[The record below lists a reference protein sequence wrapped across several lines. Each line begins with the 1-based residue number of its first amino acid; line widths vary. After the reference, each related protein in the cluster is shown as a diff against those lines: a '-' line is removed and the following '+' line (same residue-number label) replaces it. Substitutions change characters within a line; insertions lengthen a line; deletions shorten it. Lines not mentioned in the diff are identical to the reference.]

1 MNSRAHILFVEDDEA
16 TRYAV
21 NRILANA
28 GFRVSVAAT
37 GAQARA
43 LARSARPEL
52 VLLDVQL
59 PDAIGFDVCRDLKA
73 DPATAALPIVFLSAR
88 RADADDVV
96 RGLEGGADLYL
107 THPVEP
113 HVLVAALN
121 ALLRVRLAEARLR
134 RFVDSSMF
142 GVAEF
147 DRRGGFLEGNDELL
161 RILGLARADDLAQ
174 VNGVSLAPGLRAEQ
188 GELTPSEWRAL
199 DAAAEEQLRSGGVVR
214 PYEKEFWRKDGS
226 RVPVLVG
233 AAAVPG
239 GGGHVAFVLDL
250 TERKRAEREREDAL
264 ARAEAAQ
271 RRMSFLLSVTSALMV
286 APGEIATAMRR
297 LAVLCAGE
305 IGDWCIVDRVTQ
317 DGTKRLAVASA
328 EPARLPDA
336 AVVEARAPGGAGAI
350 ARALA
355 AGAPQHLQ
363 PVDDPDAL
371 EPAQDAAHRQALLT
385 LRVGAAAVFPI
396 AHGGRVLGA
405 LTLVRSARG
414 VELAPV
420 ELALGEEI
428 ADRAAIALENA
439 RLHDELARSL
449 RAREQTL
456 AEVSHDLRNPLSSI
470 VLAAAQLERSADRP
484 DLREVVSRRA
494 ASIRRAG
501 DRMNRLV
508 HDLLDLARA
517 ETGRLEL
524 DLGEHA
530 ARDLLDDAL
539 DGVAPAVRERELR
552 VRTVAEGVVVRCD
565 RERVHRVLSNLLS
578 NAAKVSPRK
587 GTIELAARRRGDE
600 ALFTVTDEGPGIAL
614 EEQTLIFERYWRGRE
629 SGAHGVGL
637 GLSIVKT
644 LVERHGGKVW
654 VESEPGDGARFSF
667 TLPVA
672 G

>member
-1 MNSRAHILFVEDDEA
+1 MNSRAHILFVEDEEA

-37 GAQARA
+37 GTQARA
-43 LARSARPEL
+43 LARSARPDL

-59 PDAIGFDVCRDLKA
+59 PDGIGFDVCRDLKA
-73 DPATAALPIVFLSAR
+73 EPATAALPIVFLSAR
-88 RADADDVV
+88 RADADDLV

-147 DRRGGFLEGNDELL
+147 DREGGFIEGNDELL
-161 RILGLARADDLAQ
+161 RILGLARAELVE
-174 VNGVSLAPGLRAEQ
+174 VNGVSFAPGPRGRR
-188 GELTPSEWRAL
+188 GELTPAEWRTQ
-199 DAAAEEQLRSGGVVR
+199 DAAAAEQLQAGGVVR
-214 PYEKEFWRKDGS
+214 PYEKEYWRKDGS

-250 TERKRAEREREDAL
+250 TERKRAEREREEAL

-286 APGEIATAMRR
+286 APGEIAAAMAR
-297 LAVLCAGE
+297 LAALCAGE
-305 IGDWCIVDRVTQ
+305 IADWCIVDRATQ
-317 DGTKRLAVASA
+317 DGAKRLAVASA
-328 EPARLPDA
+328 DPARLPDA
-336 AVVEARAPGGAGAI
+336 AVVAAHAPCGTGAI
-350 ARALA
+350 SLALA
-355 AGAPQHLQ
+355 AGAPQHLEL
-363 PVDDPDAL
+363 VDDPDAL
-371 EPAQDAAHRQALLT
+371 EPAQDPAHRQALLT
-385 LRVGAAAVFPI
+385 LRVGAASVFPI
-396 AHGGRVLGA
+396 AHGGRILGA
-405 LTLVRSARG
+405 LTLVRAPRG
-414 VELAPV
+414 AELAPV

-428 ADRAAIALENA
+428 AGRAAIALENA

-470 VLAAAQLERSADRP
+470 LLAAAQLERSADRP
-484 DLREVVSRRA
+484 DLPEVVSRRA
-494 ASIRRAG
+494 ANIRRAG

-530 ARDLLDDAL
+530 ARELLDDAL
-539 DGVAPAVRERELR
+539 ESAAPAVRERELK
-552 VRTVAEGVVVRCD
+552 VRTAADGVVARCD
-565 RERVHRVLSNLLS
+565 RERVHRILANLVS
-578 NAAKVSPRK
+578 NAAKASPRK
-587 GTIELAARRRGDE
+587 GTIELAARRRGGE
-600 ALFTVTDEGPGIAL
+600 ALFTVSDEGPGIAL

-629 SGAHGVGL
+629 SGVHGVGI

-654 VESEPGDGARFSF
+654 VESKPGEGARFSF

-672 G
+672 EE